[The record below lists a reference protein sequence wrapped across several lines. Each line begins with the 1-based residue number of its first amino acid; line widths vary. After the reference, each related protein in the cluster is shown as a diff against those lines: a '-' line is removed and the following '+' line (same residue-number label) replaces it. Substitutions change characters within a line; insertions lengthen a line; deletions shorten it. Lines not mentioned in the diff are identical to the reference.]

1 MRSDPPSLLRPELW
15 TPRRHVL
22 VTNDFPPKIGG
33 IQSYLYEIYRRLP
46 ADKVAVITTSYPG
59 DQDFDS
65 AQRFPVLRTGTGFM
79 APTPR
84 LAARL
89 GAALSAMGAQS
100 VALDPALPLGL
111 ISRRLPVRPT
121 LVVHGAEAVIPAS
134 LPILRGLL
142 TGVLR
147 SSAGVV
153 SAGRY
158 TLASLESLASRSSV
172 SLGRTSVVEPGVD
185 SAAFIPPDPSARVAA
200 RLGLGIGDGEFLL
213 ASLSRLV
220 PRKGMDVLIRAHAL
234 ARREVPGLRLLI
246 AGEGRDRA
254 RLERVASRTGSHAE
268 FLGRVPAETM
278 LALYQGADLF
288 AMLCRN
294 RWMGLEQEGFGIV
307 FLEAAACGVPQLAG
321 RSGGSAEAVEDG
333 VTGYVIDDPR
343 DPYAVARRILELARA
358 PEHRAAMGEAA
369 RTRAVEEFD
378 YELLARRYGR
388 HFGLF

>member
-1 MRSDPPSLLRPELW
+1 MKSEPPSLLRPELW

-46 ADKVAVITTSYPG
+46 ADQVAVITTSYPG
-59 DQDFDS
+59 DHDFDF
-65 AQRFPVLRTGTGFM
+65 AQPFQVLRTGTGFM

-89 GAALSAMGAQS
+89 RAALSAIGPES

-134 LPILRGLL
+134 VPILRGVMAS
-142 TGVLR
+142 VLR

-153 SAGRY
+153 AGSHY
-158 TLASLESLASRSSV
+158 TVEALDSLASRSS
-172 SLGRTSVVEPGVD
+172 LRLERTSLVEPGVD
-185 SAAFIPPDPSARVAA
+185 SACFHPPDPSARSAA
-200 RLGLGIGDGEFLL
+200 RQGLGIADGEFLL
-213 ASLSRLV
+213 ASVSRLV
-220 PRKGMDVLIRAHAL
+220 PRKGMDVLIQAQAL

-246 AGEGRDRA
+246 AGEGRDRT
-254 RLERVASRTGSHAE
+254 RLERVAARAGSSVE
-268 FLGRVPAETM
+268 FLGRVPSETM

-288 AMLCRN
+288 AMLCRS

-307 FLEAAACGVPQLAG
+307 FLEAAACGVAELAG

-343 DPYAVARRILELARA
+343 DPYAVARRIVELAQS
-358 PEHRAAMGEAA
+358 PELLAAMGRAA
-369 RTRAVEEFD
+369 RRRAAEEFD
-378 YELLARRYGR
+378 YELLARRYGS